1 MERIMKSA
9 IELIGNTPLVE
20 LGQLEKDIDAKARV
34 VAKIEAF
41 NPGGSVKDRVAL
53 AMIEQAERDGLLHE
67 GSVIVEPTSG
77 NTGIG
82 LALVSALK
90 GYRLILT
97 MPETMSIERRRL
109 VAAYGAEVV
118 LTPGSEGMKGAIAKA
133 KLIQSELKDAVI
145 LGQFEN
151 KANPNKHYATTAE
164 EIWKDTDGHVD
175 VFVAGVG
182 TGGTVSGVGK
192 KLKEY
197 NPNIKVIAVEPVASP
212 MLSQGKAGPHKIQG
226 IGAGFVPDNYNA
238 AVVDEV
244 ITVADDE
251 AIATARLLASKEG
264 LLVGISSGAA
274 AFVALHLAKRD
285 DLKGKSIAVLLPD
298 TGERYLSTVL
308 YAHDE
313 HPIDVKL

>member
-1 MERIMKSA
+1 MKSA

-244 ITVADDE
+244 ITVSDDE

-264 LLVGISSGAA
+264 LLVGVSSGAA
-274 AFVALHLAKRD
+274 AFVALQLAKRD
-285 DLKGKSIAVLLPD
+285 DLKGKTIAVLLPD

>member
-1 MERIMKSA
+1 MGRIMKSA

-118 LTPGSEGMKGAIAKA
+118 LTPGTEGMKGAIAKA

-274 AFVALHLAKRD
+274 AFVALQLAKRD
-285 DLKGKSIAVLLPD
+285 DLKEKTIAVLLPD

-308 YAHDE
+308 YAHD
-313 HPIDVKL
+313 

>member
-1 MERIMKSA
+1 MKSA

-20 LGQLEKDIDAKARV
+20 LGQLEKDIEAKARV

-90 GYRLILT
+90 GYKLILT

-118 LTPGSEGMKGAIAKA
+118 LTPGSEGMQGAIAKA
-133 KLIQSELKDAVI
+133 KLIQSELKDTVI

-212 MLSQGKAGPHKIQG
+212 MLSQGKAGAHKIQG

-244 ITVADDE
+244 ITVSDDE

-264 LLVGISSGAA
+264 LLVGVSSGAA
-274 AFVALHLAKRD
+274 AFVALQLAKCD
-285 DLKGKSIAVLLPD
+285 DLKGKTIAVLLPD